1 MHMTHDIHHKQWRA
15 HEFAL
20 LGVRR
25 QKDLWTYGAARSENL
40 RVGVGFWAP
49 CQPDIVENL

>member
-49 CQPDIVENL
+49 CQPDIGENL